1 MYFQKEK
8 SLTDVDVD
16 FLADRIRQYEELLK
30 LQHDE
35 NWWNE
40 NLDIKKIC
48 NYFNRKENTV
58 RKAIK
63 RMCDNGFE
71 KYKFL
76 CNGKGIIFSES
87 VEWLR
92 KNVFKQKYLELLEK
106 YKMKLTEKHIKAGYF
121 WKELKKFIKS
131 IENKTNV

>member
-1 MYFQKEK
+1 
-8 SLTDVDVD
+8 
-16 FLADRIRQYEELLK
+16 
-30 LQHDE
+30 
-35 NWWNE
+35 
-40 NLDIKKIC
+40 
-48 NYFNRKENTV
+48 
-58 RKAIK
+58 
-63 RMCDNGFE
+63 MCDNGFE